1 MGLQARLACS
11 ELERPFLYPLLKML
25 IDLMQRLLRVPA
37 FVDFFRL
44 CPDYSD
50 YAQTIEYAPIRTADR
65 TSIEPYP
72 NSITGFAYET
82 SLQLKVRDLSRCGGP
97 DLALAFSPIIFMHDV
112 EIAKPREFLRGVSEH
127 PGERRICLT
136 QASIKISSH
145 HSERALLEDPPEVL
159 LAATERRFRAFSIRN
174 VAPVD
179 TRQ

>member
-11 ELERPFLYPLLKML
+11 EPERPFLYPLLKML
-25 IDLMQRLLRVPA
+25 IDLLQRLLRVPA
-37 FVDFFRL
+37 FIDFF
-44 CPDYSD
+44 D

-72 NSITGFAYET
+72 NTITGFAYET
-82 SLQLKVRDLSRCGGP
+82 SLQLKLRDLSRCGGP

-112 EIAKPREFLRGVSEH
+112 DIAKPRQFLHAVSEH

-145 HSERALLEDPPEVL
+145 HADRALLEDPPEVL
-159 LAATERRFRAFSIRN
+159 LAVAERRFRAFSIRN

-179 TRQ
+179 TR